1 MKYLGHLPA
10 TARGAVYMLLSTV
23 CLAVLWVLIRYAS
36 HTMPSPLIVFYRT
49 FFGLLFMAPILLR
62 ERHHVFVTHRLG
74 LHILRSLTGIIAM
87 YATFYAV
94 AVAPL
99 ADIVAI
105 SYATPLFATLVAVL
119 ALGEVIRARRITT
132 LLIGLFGM
140 LLVMRPGLREL
151 GPGHLAALGAALM
164 TAGSLTAIKLL
175 SATERIDAIVGFT
188 YIFMLPIN
196 FIVALFFWQWPN
208 MTELVLLV
216 GIGILANLGQVFL
229 ARSFAAAE
237 ITAVL
242 PLDFVRLVLAAGFGI
257 VLFGEHLDWQTLLGA
272 SVILLSSVYLAH
284 RESRLAKIA
293 AAKGEVMT
301 EKRQRPNLHE

>member
-1 MKYLGHLPA
+1 
-10 TARGAVYMLLSTV
+10 MLLSTIS
-23 CLAVLWVLIRYAS
+23 LAVLWVLIRYAS
-36 HTMPSPLIVFYRT
+36 HTMSSPLIVFYRT

-62 ERHHVFVTHRLG
+62 ERHHVFQTRRLG
-74 LHILRSLTGIIAM
+74 LHALRSLTGITAM

-105 SYATPLFATLVAVL
+105 SYATPLFVTLVAVL

-132 LLIGLFGM
+132 LFIGLLGM

-151 GPGHLAALGAALM
+151 GPGHLAALGAAFM
-164 TAGSLTAIKLL
+164 TAGSLTAIKLMA
-175 SATERIDAIVGFT
+175 ATERIDAIVGFT
-188 YIFMLPIN
+188 YVFMLPIN
-196 FIVALFFWQWPN
+196 FVVALFFWQWPN
-208 MTELVLLV
+208 MTELGLV
-216 GIGILANLGQVFL
+216 IGIGILANLGQVFL

-257 VLFGEHLDWQTLLGA
+257 ILFGERLDWQTLVGA
-272 SVILLSSVYLAH
+272 AIILLSSIYLAH
-284 RESRLAKIA
+284 RESRLVKAGTKKEA
-293 AAKGEVMT
+293 GMT
-301 EKRQRPNLHE
+301 EKRHRTSLHD